1 MHSTV
6 WAARLVVLVAFL
18 DLFCQ
23 FPVVAPYARQLGGSP
38 ALVSLVVAAYSVAN
52 LAGNLGAGFILDRW
66 SRKRLLVVGL
76 LGAAV
81 ALILYGF
88 ARTAE
93 QLIAVRLLHGLSAAV
108 LSPGAFALLSDVAPA
123 NRRARAM
130 GAAGAFIALAAVLG
144 PPLAGIGSDRYG
156 PPAVFATVAG
166 IVALAAVIVA
176 AFARD
181 VVSLPRAQSL
191 SLATLPAVIGQP
203 GLLVGY
209 LAAFS
214 LTVGIGTLVT
224 HLPLVLEAH
233 GDPAR
238 ASGVAFSVY
247 AVIALAGMAGPAA
260 WLADRFGR
268 SRPLAAGL
276 AVVGFG
282 LAALAA
288 AQSLP
293 GVYGAM
299 AIFGLGFGLLFPAAS
314 ALIADASAPHER
326 GTAFG
331 VFYAVYS
338 LGVVAG
344 SLLSGWLGE
353 SLGATSPAPFL
364 AGAALALAASPCV
377 LLAGRVRSRA
387 GAALEPAG

>member
-1 MHSTV
+1 MV
-6 WAARLVVLVAFL
+6 
-18 DLFCQ
+18 
-23 FPVVAPYARQLGGSP
+23 
-38 ALVSLVVAAYSVAN
+38 
-52 LAGNLGAGFILDRW
+52 LDRW

-76 LGAAV
+76 LGAAI
-81 ALILYGF
+81 ALALYGLV
-88 ARTAE
+88 RTAE
-93 QLIAVRLLHGLSAAV
+93 QLIVVRLLHGLSAAV
-108 LSPGAFALLSDVAPA
+108 LSPGAFALLSDVAPPS
-123 NRRARAM
+123 RRARAM

-144 PPLAGIGSDRYG
+144 PPLAGIGSDRFG
-156 PPAVFATVAG
+156 PAVVFLSVAC
-166 IVALAAVIVA
+166 VLALAALIVA
-176 AFARD
+176 ALARD
-181 VVSLPRAQSL
+181 VVSLPRAGSL
-191 SLATLPAVIGQP
+191 SLASVPAVLAHP

-209 LAAFS
+209 VAAFS

-224 HLPLVLEAH
+224 HLPLVLEVR

-268 SRPLAAGL
+268 RRPLAAGL
-276 AVVGFG
+276 AVVGIG
-282 LAALAA
+282 LAALGA
-288 AQSLP
+288 AQSMP
-293 GVYGAM
+293 AVYGAM
-299 AIFGLGFGLLFPAAS
+299 AIFGVGFGVLFPAAS
-314 ALIADASAPHER
+314 ALIADASAVHER

-353 SLGATSPAPFL
+353 SLGAASPAPFL

-377 LLAGRVRSRA
+377 LLAGRARTRT
-387 GAALEPAG
+387 AATLEPAG